1 MTIMGCP
8 PDFDS
13 AARTAEAGTR
23 SIPAVH
29 PRAYRNWALGLVVF
43 GLWLTAA
50 WTTLLGYE
58 FVSILDRVV
67 VSLDPTVVSLIDRL
81 I

>member
-1 MTIMGCP
+1 MTIMGSSSECEAAAQTSEA
-8 PDFDS
+8 DS
-13 AARTAEAGTR
+13 R

-29 PRAYRNWALGLVVF
+29 PRAYRSWALGLVVF
-43 GLWLTAA
+43 GLGLTAA
-50 WTTLLGYE
+50 WTALLGYE

-67 VSLDPTVVSLIDRL
+67 ASLDPTVVSLIDRL